1 MPKQTSKN
9 EYIVKSDFAEL
20 RKGMN
25 EDFKTH
31 IGALYEKFSGEV
43 KLVAEQH
50 QDTNTRVR
58 NLEHQYQDTDTRV
71 QRIDKKVDTLEKKM
85 DIVVDVLGELKV
97 DVSEIKNGLNKK
109 ADLKDQKLLE
119 KRILALE
126 TNS

>member
-1 MPKQTSKN
+1 MAKQSSKTK
-9 EYIVKSDFAEL
+9 YVVKSDLEEL

-58 NLEHQYQDTDTRV
+58 NLEHQHQDTSAT
-71 QRIDKKVDTLEKKM
+71 IGKLDKKMELVIET
-85 DIVVDVLGELKV
+85 LGELKV
-97 DVSEIKNGLNKK
+97 DVSEIKDGLNKK

-119 KRILALE
+119 KRVLALE

>member
-31 IGALYEKFSGEV
+31 IGALYEKFSGDV
-43 KLVAEQH
+43 KLLAEQH
-50 QDTNTRVR
+50 
-58 NLEHQYQDTDTRV
+58 QDTDTRV
-71 QRIDKKVDTLEKKM
+71 QRIDKKVDALEKKV
-85 DIVVDVLGELKV
+85 DIVVDILGELKV